1 MKIWINKKDFEGRA
15 AYSIKL
21 SQKDKES
28 KQEIC
33 SMYLDIQFPRDKQP
47 EAGQIEIK
55 DGFFTCYQTKTGVKP
70 KLVVMD
76 YEYLQASKNDR
87 LETKIEP
94 VKKEKDPFADVFEEF
109 GNTVVI
115 EDDNDFLD

>member
-15 AYSIKL
+15 AYSTKL

-33 SMYLDIQFPRDKQP
+33 SMYLDIQFPRDKQS
-47 EAGQIEIK
+47 EAGQILLK
-55 DGFFTCYQTKTGVKP
+55 DGFLTCYQNQKGEVKP

-76 YEYLQASKNDR
+76 YDYLQASQNLTPR
-87 LETKIEP
+87 VEP
-94 VKKEKDPFADVFEEF
+94 IKKVESDPFSEF
-109 GNTVVI
+109 GNTVEI
-115 EDDNDFLD
+115 DNDFLD